1 MKNLLY
7 TALMSAALI
16 SCQSPKE
23 APAQMADEPTV
34 IGYEYNEEGEKLN
47 LIVGDLANAEVYLD
61 YIQAH
66 NDKNLDKIFD
76 MNMEDFVIK
85 ATDGRVLH
93 GRDNHKEALSAWF
106 AASNPTWKVNWM
118 VANTVQGRDGKNQS
132 WMTTGVDVTETI
144 DGISVLRH
152 DVLDVNFVD
161 GKVKE
166 LNVYTRKSEQ
176 K

>member
-23 APAQMADEPTV
+23 APTQMADEPTV

-76 MNMEDFVIK
+76 MNMEDIVIK
-85 ATDGRVLH
+85 ADDGRVIN

-106 AASNPTWKVNWM
+106 AASNQP
-118 VANTVQGRDGKNQS
+118 GK
-132 WMTTGVDVTETI
+132 
-144 DGISVLRH
+144 
-152 DVLDVNFVD
+152 
-161 GKVKE
+161 
-166 LNVYTRKSEQ
+166 
-176 K
+176 